1 MSKTKTSRPHYLL
14 KEFDKPLYL
23 ASHFGF
29 IPIEAP
35 RVTDKDR
42 AMVED
47 CLDDELNKKSVCL
60 YRASEKAA
68 FLRTYV
74 EKNFANLPH
83 PLLLSYKKNE
93 TTKKKPDYYLHI
105 VGNPSALSEAM
116 LIRTSVSILS
126 DEGHKNLIVNINS
139 VGDKDSITA
148 YEREL
153 HHFAKKVLNTLTQEM
168 KDLIKKDIFALVKES
183 QNECVAVR
191 EQLPS
196 SISFLTSAG
205 RVHFKEIL
213 EHLEALGVE
222 FKVMPELIG
231 NRHYS
236 SHTIFTI
243 CDATIENAPPLASGY
258 RYSRLS
264 KRFGFRKELQCAA
277 VTIFG
282 DLKKENSTSRIYKDL
297 PKPKFYLVQLGPS
310 AKMKC
315 INLIEMLRQ
324 HHIPVY
330 HYLGRDKITAQLST
344 AENLRVPYLL
354 IIGQKEALENTVT
367 VRNMNTRAQTTIK
380 MADLPQYLK
389 EIHL

>member
-1 MSKTKTSRPHYLL
+1 MPKTTSQRPQYLL

-35 RVTDKDR
+35 RVTDKDKD
-42 AMVED
+42 MVED
-47 CLDDELNKKSVCL
+47 CLDDESVKKGVPL
-60 YRASEKAA
+60 YRPTEKAA

-74 EKNFANLPH
+74 EKGFSELSH
-83 PLLLSYKKNE
+83 PLLLAYKKNE
-93 TTKKKPDYYLHI
+93 TLKKKPDYFLHI
-105 VGNPSALSEAM
+105 IGNPTALSEAM
-116 LIRTSVSILS
+116 LIRTSISILS
-126 DEGHKNLIVNINS
+126 DEGHKNLVVNINS
-139 VGDKDSITA
+139 IGDKDSVAA

-153 HHFAKKVLNTLTQEM
+153 HHFAKRVLNTLTAEM
-168 KDLIKKDIFALVKES
+168 KDLIKKDIFNLVKES
-183 QNECVAVR
+183 TTECVQVR
-191 EQLPS
+191 EELPP
-196 SISFLTSAG
+196 SIASLTSAS
-205 RVHFKEIL
+205 RAHFKEVL

-222 FKVMPELIG
+222 FRVMPELVG

-243 CDATIENAPPLASGY
+243 CDATIDNAPPLASGY

-264 KRFGFRKELQCAA
+264 RRFGFRKELQCTCT
-277 VTIFG
+277 TIFG
-282 DLKKENSTSRIYKDL
+282 DLKKDNSPKRTYKDL

-324 HHIPVY
+324 NHIPVY
-330 HYLGRDKITAQLST
+330 HYFGRDKITAQLST

-354 IIGQKEALENTVT
+354 LIGQKEALDNTVT

-380 MADLPQYLK
+380 MADLPEYLK
-389 EIHL
+389 HISL

>member
-1 MSKTKTSRPHYLL
+1 MAKTAITRPSYLL

-42 AMVED
+42 DIVED
-47 CLDDELNKKSVCL
+47 CLEDETGKGGVCL
-60 YRASEKAA
+60 YRPTEKAA
-68 FLRTYV
+68 LLRTYV
-74 EKNFANLPH
+74 EKNFAELPH

-93 TTKKKPDYYLHI
+93 TSKKKPDYFLHI
-105 VGNPSALSEAM
+105 IGNPTPLSEAM
-116 LIRTSVSILS
+116 LIRTSISILS
-126 DEGHKNLIVNINS
+126 DEGHKNLVVNINS
-139 VGDKDSITA
+139 IGDKDSVAA

-153 HHFAKKVLNTLTQEM
+153 HHFAKKVLNTLTEEM
-168 KDLIKKDIFALVKES
+168 RDLIKKDIFAIVRQN
-183 QNECVAVR
+183 QNECVQVR
-191 EQLPS
+191 EELPP
-196 SISFLTSAG
+196 SIASLTSAS
-205 RVHFKEIL
+205 RAHFKEVL

-222 FKVMPELIG
+222 FRVMPDLVG

-236 SHTIFTI
+236 SHTVFTI
-243 CDATIENAPPLASGY
+243 CDASIENAPPLASGY

-264 KRFGFRKELQCAA
+264 KRFGFRKELQCTCA
-277 VTIFG
+277 TIFG
-282 DLKKENSTSRIYKDL
+282 DLKKDNGSKRMYKDL

-324 HHIPVY
+324 NHIPVY
-330 HYLGRDKITAQLST
+330 HYFGRDKITAQLST

-354 IIGQKEALENTVT
+354 IIGQKEALESTVT
-367 VRNMNTRAQTTIK
+367 VRNMNTRAQITIK
-380 MADLPQYLK
+380 MADLPYYLK
-389 EIHL
+389 NINL

>member
-1 MSKTKTSRPHYLL
+1 MSKVASSRPQYLL

-35 RVTDKDR
+35 KVTDKDR
-42 AMVED
+42 AIVED
-47 CLDDELNKKSVCL
+47 CLEDEVNSKGVCL
-60 YRASEKAA
+60 YRATEKAA

-74 EKNFANLPH
+74 EKNFGELAQ

-116 LIRTSVSILS
+116 LIRTSISILS
-126 DEGHKNLIVNINS
+126 DDGHKNLMVNINS
-139 VGDKDSITA
+139 IGDKDSIAA

-153 HHFAKKVLNTLTQEM
+153 HHFAKKVLNTLTEEM
-168 KDLIKKDIFALVKES
+168 KSLIKKDIFALVKENQS
-183 QNECVAVR
+183 ECVAVR
-191 EQLPS
+191 EELPP
-196 SISFLTSAG
+196 SIASLTSLS
-205 RVHFKEIL
+205 RSHFKEVL

-222 FKVMPELIG
+222 FRVAPELVG

-243 CDATIENAPPLASGY
+243 CDALIENAPPLASGY
-258 RYSRLS
+258 RYSRLT
-264 KRFGFRKELQCAA
+264 KRFGFRKELQCAGA
-277 VTIFG
+277 TIFG
-282 DLKKENSTSRIYKDL
+282 DMKKDNSPKRTYKDL
-297 PKPKFYLVQLGPS
+297 PKPKFYLVQLGPR

-324 HHIPVY
+324 NHIPVY
-330 HYLGRDKITAQLST
+330 HYFGRDKITAQLST

-354 IIGQKEALENTVT
+354 LIGQKEALDNTVT

-380 MADLPQYLK
+380 MDELAYYLK
-389 EIHL
+389 NISL

>member
-1 MSKTKTSRPHYLL
+1 MSKVASQRPQYLL

-35 RVTDKDR
+35 KVTDKDR

-47 CLDDELNKKSVCL
+47 CLEDESGKKGVCL
-60 YRASEKAA
+60 YRPSEKAA
-68 FLRTYV
+68 FLRTYI
-74 EKNFANLPH
+74 ERGFGELNH
-83 PLLLSYKKNE
+83 PLLLAYKKNE
-93 TTKKKPDYYLHI
+93 TSKKKPDYFLHI

-116 LIRTSVSILS
+116 LIRTSISILS

-139 VGDKDSITA
+139 IGDKDSVAA

-153 HHFAKKVLNTLTQEM
+153 HHYAKKVLNTLTEEM
-168 KDLIKKDIFALVKES
+168 KGLIKKDIFALVKENQS
-183 QNECVAVR
+183 ECVQVR
-191 EQLPS
+191 EELPP
-196 SISFLTSAG
+196 SIASLTSLSRA
-205 RVHFKEIL
+205 HFKEVL
-213 EHLEALGVE
+213 EHLEALGVD
-222 FKVMPELIG
+222 FRVMPELIG

-236 SHTIFTI
+236 SHTVFTI

-264 KRFGFRKELQCAA
+264 KRFGFRKELHCTCT
-277 VTIFG
+277 TIFG
-282 DLKKENSTSRIYKDL
+282 DLKKDNTPKRVYKDL

-324 HHIPVY
+324 NHIPVY

-354 IIGQKEALENTVT
+354 LIGQKEALDNTVT
-367 VRNMNTRAQTTIK
+367 VRNMNTRAQSTIK
-380 MADLPQYLK
+380 MAELPQYLK
-389 EIHL
+389 TISL